1 MMNHYNWSRD
11 NDIRDWLTQNRLDGF
26 SGMVRGVSP
35 DDIEKQAILDRM
47 KASSLPAMAKLTQLV
62 GQI

>member
-1 MMNHYNWSRD
+1 
-11 NDIRDWLTQNRLDGF
+11 
-26 SGMVRGVSP
+26 MVRGVSP